1 MRFGVAGNP
10 KDFKWLATLTACI
23 KMVSDSQV
31 KELVKR
37 AREGA
42 GKRNFNQS
50 AELTL
55 VLRDIDVKKGFNLNE
70 VVVLPNKPSRQ
81 PTICVIA
88 SGEMGMKAKR
98 AGVERVMEPEELDR
112 LGTNKREARK
122 VVRAHDFFL
131 SDTGQM
137 ASVGRSLGQFLGPK
151 GKMPT
156 PLPYGAPVETIAA
169 RFRGSVKVK
178 AKNQLNVAAK
188 IGDEKLSDA
197 QLAENAAAVI
207 SAVEKKLPQ
216 GDKNIRNAMVKFTM
230 GKSAKLSTLKDE
242 EKKKGE

>member
-1 MRFGVAGNP
+1 
-10 KDFKWLATLTACI
+10 
-23 KMVSDSQV
+23 MVSDGQL

-55 VLRDIDVKKGFNLNE
+55 VLKDIDVKKGFNLNE
-70 VVVLPNKPSRQ
+70 VVVLPHRPSRQ

-88 SGEMGMKAKR
+88 SGDMATR
-98 AGVERVMEPEELDR
+98 SRNAGVERVMDPQELDR

-137 ASVGRSLGQFLGPK
+137 ATIGRSLGQFLGPK

-156 PLPYGAPVETIAA
+156 PLPYGAPVEAIAG
-169 RFRGSVKVK
+169 RFRGSVKVRS
-178 AKNQLNVAAK
+178 KNQLNVSTK
-188 IGDEKLSDA
+188 IGDEKLSDD
-197 QLAENAAAVI
+197 QLVENASAVI
-207 SAVEKKLPQ
+207 AAVEKKLPQ

-230 GKSAKLSTLKDE
+230 GRTAKLSGLKK
-242 EKKKGE
+242 EKGD

>member
-1 MRFGVAGNP
+1 
-10 KDFKWLATLTACI
+10 
-23 KMVSDSQV
+23 MVSDGQL

-55 VLRDIDVKKGFNLNE
+55 VLKDIDVKKGFNLNE
-70 VVVLPNKPSRQ
+70 VVVLPHRPSRQ

-88 SGEMGMKAKR
+88 SGDMATR
-98 AGVERVMEPEELDR
+98 SRNAGVERVMDPQELDR

-137 ASVGRSLGQFLGPK
+137 ATIGRSLGQFLGPK

-156 PLPYGAPVETIAA
+156 PLPYGAPVEAIAG
-169 RFRGSVKVK
+169 RFRGSVKVRS
-178 AKNQLNVAAK
+178 KNQLNVSTK
-188 IGDEKLSDA
+188 IGDEKLSDD
-197 QLAENAAAVI
+197 QLAENASAVI
-207 SAVEKKLPQ
+207 AAVEKKLPQ

-230 GKSAKLSTLKDE
+230 GRTAKLSGLKK
-242 EKKKGE
+242 EKGD